1 MSARKLLV
9 LCCVLLQGAAA
20 PGASAD
26 VTVPVTPPELPVED
40 VLEEGAG
47 AAGPVATGSSVE
59 SAMVAEVNRARARR
73 GLRPLR
79 GSGALYRS
87 AHRYA
92 AWMLSSDYFGHLARL
107 RVGGHFRRTGEALA
121 LLFGRRA
128 QIRRT
133 VRSWM
138 HSPAHRA
145 LLLSRRFRAL
155 GAGHAAGA
163 YRAHRA
169 TTWVLHFGA

>member
-9 LCCVLLQGAAA
+9 LCCALLPGAAA

-40 VLEEGAG
+40 VVDERAG
-47 AAGPVATGSSVE
+47 AAEPIATASNVE
-59 SAMVAEVNRARARR
+59 SAMVAAVNRARARR

-79 GSGALYRS
+79 GSGTLYRS

-92 AWMLSSDYFGHLARL
+92 AWMLRSDYFGHLAQL
-107 RVGGHFRRTGEALA
+107 RVGGHYRRTGEALA
-121 LLFGRRA
+121 LHFGWRA
-128 QIRRT
+128 QVRRT
-133 VRSWM
+133 VRGWL

-155 GAGHAAGA
+155 GAGLAAGTYGA
-163 YRAHRA
+163 RRA